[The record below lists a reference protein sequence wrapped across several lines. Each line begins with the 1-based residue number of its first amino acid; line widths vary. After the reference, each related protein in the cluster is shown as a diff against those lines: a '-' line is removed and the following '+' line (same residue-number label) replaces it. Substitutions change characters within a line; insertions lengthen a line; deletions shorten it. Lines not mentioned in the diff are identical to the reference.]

1 MISDRKTSGVFVK
14 TPVLVQDT
22 YSVEEI
28 AILFRVSR
36 NSVYEWHKREDDPLP
51 LRRMNGKKRGFFAYR
66 DELLEWKQAQCGL
79 GTRGTT
85 GMAERSDEAFII
97 VREFMTRGLGLTGL
111 PLLVYARIYGFCESG
126 SPYFESKAH
135 LGKILGVDT
144 RSVVRAVRKLEEA
157 GLVFEVGRQE
167 LSKGRETKVYR
178 IDFEAA
184 RRAKGA
190 IEGAGQSTHGE
201 MPSDDRGPRPC
212 RLLHDQTPCRPLTP
226 CQLITKTENKDYR

>member
-1 MISDRKTSGVFVK
+1 
-14 TPVLVQDT
+14 
-22 YSVEEI
+22 
-28 AILFRVSR
+28 
-36 NSVYEWHKREDDPLP
+36 
-51 LRRMNGKKRGFFAYR
+51 
-66 DELLEWKQAQCGL
+66 
-79 GTRGTT
+79 
-85 GMAERSDEAFII
+85 MAERSDEAFII

-144 RSVVRAVRKLEEA
+144 RSVVRAVRKLEEV
-157 GLVFEVGRQE
+157 GLV
-167 LSKGRETKVYR
+167 
-178 IDFEAA
+178 
-184 RRAKGA
+184 GA

>member
-1 MISDRKTSGVFVK
+1 
-14 TPVLVQDT
+14 
-22 YSVEEI
+22 
-28 AILFRVSR
+28 
-36 NSVYEWHKREDDPLP
+36 
-51 LRRMNGKKRGFFAYR
+51 
-66 DELLEWKQAQCGL
+66 
-79 GTRGTT
+79 
-85 GMAERSDEAFII
+85 MAERGDEAFII

-144 RSVVRAVRKLEEA
+144 RSVVRAVRKLEEV

>member
-1 MISDRKTSGVFVK
+1 
-14 TPVLVQDT
+14 
-22 YSVEEI
+22 
-28 AILFRVSR
+28 
-36 NSVYEWHKREDDPLP
+36 
-51 LRRMNGKKRGFFAYR
+51 
-66 DELLEWKQAQCGL
+66 
-79 GTRGTT
+79 
-85 GMAERSDEAFII
+85 MAERSDEAFII

-144 RSVVRAVRKLEEA
+144 RSVVRAVRKLEEV

-184 RRAKGA
+184 RRRRGNR
-190 IEGAGQSTHGE
+190 GAGQSTHGE
-201 MPSDDRGPRPC
+201 MPSDDAGRARAAFCMTRRHADP
-212 RLLHDQTPCRPLTP
+212 
-226 CQLITKTENKDYR
+226 

>member
-1 MISDRKTSGVFVK
+1 
-14 TPVLVQDT
+14 
-22 YSVEEI
+22 
-28 AILFRVSR
+28 
-36 NSVYEWHKREDDPLP
+36 
-51 LRRMNGKKRGFFAYR
+51 
-66 DELLEWKQAQCGL
+66 
-79 GTRGTT
+79 
-85 GMAERSDEAFII
+85 MAERSDEAFII

-144 RSVVRAVRKLEEA
+144 RSVVRAVRKLEEV

-184 RRAKGA
+184 RRAKG
-190 IEGAGQSTHGE
+190 QS
-201 MPSDDRGPRPC
+201 RGPASRRMAKCHRMTAGRARAAFCMTRRHADP
-212 RLLHDQTPCRPLTP
+212 
-226 CQLITKTENKDYR
+226 

>member
-1 MISDRKTSGVFVK
+1 
-14 TPVLVQDT
+14 
-22 YSVEEI
+22 
-28 AILFRVSR
+28 
-36 NSVYEWHKREDDPLP
+36 
-51 LRRMNGKKRGFFAYR
+51 
-66 DELLEWKQAQCGL
+66 
-79 GTRGTT
+79 
-85 GMAERSDEAFII
+85 MAERSDEAFII

-212 RLLHDQTPCRPLTP
+212 RLLHPPQRRPQRRPRHPPQHPPQHPPRRPPRPPPTPPKART
-226 CQLITKTENKDYR
+226 